1 MGEFEAGRVQQPQY
15 GDGVRGNY
23 LVVVLVVRCRG
34 SYKKNGSGAGLMR
47 IGMVD
52 GWVTEWSG
60 ARQERVAQGEVSMP
74 RARSTVAART

>member
-52 GWVTEWSG
+52 
-60 ARQERVAQGEVSMP
+60 
-74 RARSTVAART
+74 